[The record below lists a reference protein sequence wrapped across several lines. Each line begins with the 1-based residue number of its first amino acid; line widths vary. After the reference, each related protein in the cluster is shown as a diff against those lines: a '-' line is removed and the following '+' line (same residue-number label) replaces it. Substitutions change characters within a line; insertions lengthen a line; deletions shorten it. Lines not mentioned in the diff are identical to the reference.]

1 MTMQKIIPL
10 LLILL
15 VMSACSALK
24 DSSPLSLGSFTENS
38 VTVSIQLEEQSN
50 GSFFL
55 AAAFTPMPGGHLYS
69 KDIPL
74 TGVDGLGRPTLLELS
89 ANSSLAALGALIESV
104 PAEEPDTE
112 PKALLVYPPGPVT
125 LRLPV
130 QLPPGDGWVLEQI
143 KITYMACDDIGCK
156 PPVMGKTVEV
166 RIPQADALK

>member
-1 MTMQKIIPL
+1 MKKIIPS

-15 VMSACSALK
+15 VVGACSALK

-38 VTVSIQLEEQSN
+38 VTVSIQLEEQPK

-55 AAAFTPMPGGHLYS
+55 AATFTPMPGGHLYS

-112 PKALLVYPPGPVT
+112 PKALLIYPPGPVT

-130 QLPPGDGWVLEQI
+130 QLPPGGGWVLEQI

>member
-1 MTMQKIIPL
+1 MRKNIPL

-24 DSSPLSLGSFTENS
+24 DSSPSLSLASFTENS

-55 AAAFTPMPGGHLYS
+55 AATFTPMPGGHLYS

-130 QLPPGDGWVLEQI
+130 QLPPGGGWVLEQI